1 MDTVVLHEM
10 QKRMSIPEHALILDV
25 RTRWNSLFLMIQRF
39 GEQYPAVAASAW
51 DERLRKR
58 MEHEKIGRIND
69 EDLRNCEDFCGDMEI
84 LYTCTLAICTVDT
97 PTLGQVF
104 PTQTKIEQ
112 TFKEKEGDSPFV
124 KVIKKTMWADLSK
137 RYQDENQRKLLEEA
151 TAIDPRF
158 KAYMADNEEVWSRL
172 STHCV
177 EEFKKFDCAQVKVK
191 PEPADEDEAVPIEVA
206 ASEATA
212 SEATESE
219 EPVQPPPK
227 RKPKSAI
234 ESLFADDDDLAIVR
248 VELAP
253 TPEIRAK
260 NEIDQYKAMP
270 SLRSGE
276 NPILFWQT
284 YSAALPL
291 LSNLACKYMCI
302 SGSSVASE
310 RIFSLAGSTICQ
322 QRASLDPG
330 KANQLIFLAK
340 NAQ

>member
-1 MDTVVLHEM
+1 M
-10 QKRMSIPEHALILDV
+10 
-25 RTRWNSLFLMIQRF
+25 
-39 GEQYPAVAASAW
+39 
-51 DERLRKR
+51 
-58 MEHEKIGRIND
+58 
-69 EDLRNCEDFCGDMEI
+69 
-84 LYTCTLAICTVDT
+84 
-97 PTLGQVF
+97 
-104 PTQTKIEQ
+104 
-112 TFKEKEGDSPFV
+112 
-124 KVIKKTMWADLSK
+124 
-137 RYQDENQRKLLEEA
+137 LEEA

-177 EEFKKFDCAQVKVK
+177 EEFKKFDRTQVKVK
-191 PEPADEDEAVPIEVA
+191 AEPADEDEAVPNEVA
-206 ASEATA
+206 APEATA
-212 SEATESE
+212 SDATESE
-219 EPVQPPPK
+219 EPVQPPTK

-234 ESLFADDDDLAIVR
+234 ESLFADDDDLAIIR

-302 SGSSVASE
+302 PGSSVASE